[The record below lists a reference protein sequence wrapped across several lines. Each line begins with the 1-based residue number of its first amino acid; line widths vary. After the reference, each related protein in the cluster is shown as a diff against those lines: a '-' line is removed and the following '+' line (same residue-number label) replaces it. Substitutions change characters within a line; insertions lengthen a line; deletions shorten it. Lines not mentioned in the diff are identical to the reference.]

1 MELGLSG
8 ALASGLFALLVFI
21 RKDLLRQKI
30 AIIDSKTA
38 SFFAI
43 AKKLPT
49 ELQMIL
55 CHRVYRSGRDTI
67 LLKDSETSLKSLQFL
82 FL

>member
-1 MELGLSG
+1 MDLGLPS

-30 AIIDSKTA
+30 AIVDSKTL
-38 SFFAI
+38 SFFTI

-49 ELQMIL
+49 ELQMIV

-67 LLKDSETSLKSLQFL
+67 PSRDSETSLESVKHL